1 MGIKRIVDTSFWT
14 DGKVDEFT
22 PEDKYF
28 MLYLL
33 TSPFTTQ
40 LGIYEFNIK
49 QVAFQLGYSDDSVKS
64 LLERFENKYNIIIYS
79 KETKEVAVKNYLRH
93 SIIKGGAPVRDCLI
107 KEMKQVK
114 NKSLIAKVFLH
125 IKGYEDLND
134 TVKKLVAEYE
144 AKNGTLQYSNEKN
157 NENESENDNEIDNDN
172 DNDNEVSYPV
182 SYNDTPNDSLKLT
195 FGTFKNVLLTNE
207 EYIELQT
214 KYPDK
219 WQELIN
225 RFSVG
230 LEAKGYKYDSHYA
243 GILQWADKD
252 NQKREEQQ
260 KPSSNPFVALMEQSG
275 MI

>member
-64 LLERFENKYNIIIYS
+64 LLDRFENKYNIIIYS

-134 TVKKLVAEYE
+134 TVKKLVTEYE

-172 DNDNEVSYPV
+172 DNEVSYPV
-182 SYNDTPNDSLKLT
+182 SYNDTSNDSLKLT

-260 KPSSNPFVALMEQSG
+260 KSNSNPFVALMEQSG

>member
-33 TSPFTTQ
+33 TCPFTTQ

-172 DNDNEVSYPV
+172 DNEVSSPV
-182 SYNDTPNDSLKLT
+182 SYNDTSNDSLKLT
-195 FGTFKNVLLTNE
+195 FGTFKNVFLTAD
-207 EYIELQT
+207 EYIALQNQF
-214 KYPDK
+214 PDK
-219 WQELIN
+219 YQELIN

-243 GILQWADKD
+243 GILQWVDND

-260 KPSSNPFVALMEQSG
+260 ETGSNPFVAIMEQSG

>member
-64 LLERFENKYNIIIYS
+64 LLDRFENKYNIIIYS

-172 DNDNEVSYPV
+172 DNEVSYPV
-182 SYNDTPNDSLKLT
+182 SYNDTSNDSLKLT